1 MNITLNK
8 SSWHFKL
15 YSNIFSD
22 TPPKSLCP
30 YFWSMV
36 AIVVF
41 SPFFL
46 LVFIMKFLSALF
58 EKKEKSAKKPMS
70 EWTIE
75 DIELETKRLEKKLK
89 RSEVGVKIVLGIS
102 MILLLA
108 LLVISAYLGIKRD
121 GWYAFFRAIFA
132 IIGMCVSTYGILT
145 LIGKNYSKIV
155 KSNYIKVPAA
165 MIKSIY
171 TKACPIINW
180 K

>member
-46 LVFIMKFLSALF
+46 LIFIMKFLSALF
-58 EKKEKSAKKPMS
+58 ESKPKPKKPMS

-89 RSEVGVKIVLGIS
+89 RSEVGAKIVLGVS
-102 MILLLA
+102 GLLA
-108 LLVISAYLGIKRD
+108 LGLLVLSSYFWISKD
-121 GWYAFFRAIFA
+121 GWFVFFRAIFA
-132 IIGMCVSTYGILT
+132 VIGMGVSVYGILT

-155 KSNYIKVPAA
+155 KSNYIKVPAS

-180 K
+180 R

>member
-46 LVFIMKFLSALF
+46 FLFIMRFLSALF
-58 EKKEKSAKKPMS
+58 ESKPKPKKPMS
-70 EWTIE
+70 EMSNEEIK
-75 DIELETKRLEKKLK
+75 LENERLEKKLK
-89 RSEVGVKIVLGIS
+89 RSEVGAKIVLGVS
-102 MILLLA
+102 GLLA
-108 LLVISAYLGIKRD
+108 LGLLVLSSYFWISKD
-121 GWYAFFRAIFA
+121 GWYVFFRAIFA
-132 IIGMCVSTYGILT
+132 VIGMCVSVYGILT
-145 LIGKNYSKIV
+145 LISKNYSNIV
-155 KSNYIKVPAA
+155 KSNFVKVPVE
-165 MIKSIY
+165 MIKPIY